1 MTDYWTAAWSAS
13 AQGPFPHGR
22 ETAQPELGAIF
33 PDPDDGAHDQSFR
46 LIVRPDVWGC
56 EARIRLSN
64 AHGDRPVTFDG
75 VHLAMQ
81 AMSSA
86 LLPGTNRAVTF
97 DGQPGVVIEPGAH
110 RLSDPVAL
118 DFLTNPDDPLLTG
131 RALAVSFH
139 IVGESGPMTYHAKA
153 LQTSYISKRG
163 AGSVGHLEDESPFP
177 FSTTSWFFLDAVDM
191 NMAAETRVVVAFGD
205 SISDGSGST
214 INGHDRWPDVFSRRL
229 HARYGN
235 TVSVVNQGIG
245 GNQVLGPPDGTPLE
259 ERLGG
264 ISALARLERDV
275 ISMAGVTTVIW
286 LEGINDLG
294 HANATAGDI
303 IGGLR
308 QGVARLREALPG
320 VRIIVGTLTPAL
332 NATTGG
338 HGTPEV
344 DTHRRA
350 YNDFIRTSDL
360 FDGIIDFDAVTI
372 DEKTGELQTEMRPG
386 SSIGGPGDN
395 LHPNRIGY
403 QAMGHAIDLDM
414 VMTADGTTL

>member
-1 MTDYWTAAWSAS
+1 MANHWAAAWTAS

-22 ETAQPELGAIF
+22 ETAQPELAAVF
-33 PDPDDGAHDQSFR
+33 PNAAEGAHGQSFR
-46 LIVRPDVWGC
+46 MIVRPDVWGR

-64 AHGDRPVTFDG
+64 AHGDRPVTFED
-75 VHLAMQ
+75 VHMGLH

-86 LLPGTNRAVTF
+86 ILPGTNRALTF
-97 DGQPGVVIEPGAH
+97 GGQDSVIIGPGSH
-110 RLSDPVAL
+110 RLSDPIAL
-118 DFLTNPDDPLLTG
+118 DFLADTEAPLLTG
-131 RALAVSFH
+131 RALAISFH
-139 IVGESGPMTYHAKA
+139 IAGPSGPMTYHAKA
-153 LQTSYISKRG
+153 LQTSYLSERG
-163 AGSVGHLEDESPFP
+163 AGSLGQSEDEGAFP
-177 FSTTSWFFLDAVDM
+177 FSTTSWFFLDALDM
-191 NMAAETRVVVAFGD
+191 NMENETRVVVAFGD

-235 TVSVVNQGIG
+235 RVSVVNQGIG
-245 GNQVLGPPDGTPLE
+245 GNQILGPPEGTAPE
-259 ERLGG
+259 DRLGG
-264 ISALARLERDV
+264 ISALSRLDRDV

-294 HANATAGDI
+294 HAGASADAI
-303 IGGLR
+303 IGGLS

-338 HGTPEV
+338 HGSPKV
-344 DTHRRA
+344 DAHRRA
-350 YNDFIRTSDL
+350 YNDFIRTSNL

-372 DEKTGELQTEMRPG
+372 NEETGELKPEMRPG

-403 QAMGHAIDLDM
+403 QAMGAAVNLNVIF
-414 VMTADGTTL
+414 GES